1 MAKRGMRRLI
11 PVKIGFTAAL
21 RQRQVGRETGRDK
34 KGKGRDGNGPPTLER
49 PSLNPWLV
57 HRAR

>member
-21 RQRQVGRETGRDK
+21 RQRQVGRDK

-57 HRAR
+57 RRAR